1 MSGVAEIERQ
11 HHELVGMLNKLNDAA
26 KHDKPLEMV
35 EHLID
40 EVIAY
45 TSFHFAAEEHI
56 MEQSGYAEIEA
67 HKEKHRQL
75 LHDALKFK
83 EKLRY
88 IGEHEFV
95 DWFNH
100 WPFAKIHAHIVY
112 ADRQVEDHIA
122 QHGLNN

>member
-11 HHELVGMLNKLNDAA
+11 HHELVGMLNKLNEAA
-26 KHDKPLEMV
+26 RHDEPLERV
-35 EHLID
+35 ERLID
-40 EVIAY
+40 EVIDY
-45 TSFHFAAEEHI
+45 TRFHFAAEERL
-56 MEQSGYAEIEA
+56 MEQSGYAEIDA

-75 LHDALKFK
+75 VHDALKFK

-112 ADRQVEDHIA
+112 ADRQIEDHIA
-122 QHGLNN
+122 QQG

>member
-1 MSGVAEIERQ
+1 MSGVTEIEQQ
-11 HHELVGMLNKLNDAA
+11 HHELVGMLNKLNEAA
-26 KHDKPLEMV
+26 RHDEPLERV
-35 EHLID
+35 ERLID
-40 EVIAY
+40 EVIDY
-45 TSFHFAAEEHI
+45 TRFHFAAEERL
-56 MEQSGYAEIEA
+56 MEQSGYAEIDA

-75 LHDALKFK
+75 VHDALKFK

-112 ADRQVEDHIA
+112 ADRQIEDHIA
-122 QHGLNN
+122 QQG

>member
-11 HHELVGMLNKLNDAA
+11 HHELVGMLNKLNEAA
-26 KHDKPLEMV
+26 RHDEPLERV
-35 EHLID
+35 ERLID

-45 TSFHFAAEEHI
+45 TGFHFAAEERI

-122 QHGLNN
+122 QQSSNI

>member
-1 MSGVAEIERQ
+1 MSGVTEIERQ
-11 HHELVGMLNKLNDAA
+11 HHELVGMLNKLNEAARHDA
-26 KHDKPLEMV
+26 PLERV
-35 EHLID
+35 ERLID

-45 TSFHFAAEEHI
+45 TGFHFAAEERL
-56 MEQSGYAEIEA
+56 MDQSGYAEIEA

-112 ADRQVEDHIA
+112 ADRQVEDYIA
-122 QHGLNN
+122 QQSSNI

>member
-11 HHELVGMLNKLNDAA
+11 HHELVGMLNKLNEAA
-26 KHDKPLEMV
+26 KHEEPLEKV

-45 TSFHFAAEEHI
+45 TGFHFAAEEQI
-56 MEQSGYAEIEA
+56 MEHSGYAEIEA
-67 HKEKHRQL
+67 HKDKHRQL

-83 EKLRY
+83 EKLRN

-112 ADRQVEDHIA
+112 ADRQLAEHIA
-122 QHGLNN
+122 HKA